1 VGRILTFRCVSGVA
15 WWDVGTEGVTVR
27 INDVGGLQGFGPVEV
42 DEPEEPFHFEW
53 ESRVFALVRT
63 LLRSMDVTL
72 DEFRDAIERMPPAEY
87 LNASYYERWL
97 AGLCTLLTERGLVR
111 TEELA

>member
-1 VGRILTFRCVSGVA
+1 M
-15 WWDVGTEGVTVR
+15 R

-42 DEPEEPFHFEW
+42 DEPAEQFRYEW

-63 LLRSMDVTL
+63 LLRLMGVTL
-72 DEFRDAIERMPPAEY
+72 DEFRDAIERMPPADY

-97 AGLCTLLTERGLVR
+97 AGLCTLLTERGLVGP
-111 TEELA
+111 EELA